1 MRRQRKKIQMQGAQI
16 LRNEAYIEVRCN
28 DEGCSATQPF
38 GFAQGR
44 EHVERKMDFLRSRQ
58 ELRNFERLQ
67 KEGSGGAEL
76 EFAPP

>member
-1 MRRQRKKIQMQGAQI
+1 
-16 LRNEAYIEVRCN
+16 
-28 DEGCSATQPF
+28 
-38 GFAQGR
+38 
-44 EHVERKMDFLRSRQ
+44 MDFLRSRQ

>member
-1 MRRQRKKIQMQGAQI
+1 MQGAQI

-28 DEGCSATQPF
+28 DEGCSATQ
-38 GFAQGR
+38 Q
-44 EHVERKMDFLRSRQ
+44 MDFLRSRQ